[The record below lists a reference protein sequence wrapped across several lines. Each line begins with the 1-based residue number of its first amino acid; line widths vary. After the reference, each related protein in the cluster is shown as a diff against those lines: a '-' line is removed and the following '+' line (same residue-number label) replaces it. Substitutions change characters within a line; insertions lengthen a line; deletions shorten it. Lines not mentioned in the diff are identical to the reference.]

1 LELSEIYEDQISR
14 IPTLASIPDLRAEY
28 QHQLIDATKELNS
41 IQIPSTKLPETDS
54 SLFDRLEAKKA
65 AIAQQREDLH
75 ARHVHAQKQAENRH
89 LRTIS
94 AMDFLPEKLRPS
106 LDRTKLQL
114 FQMKICELE
123 RTLSELRSS
132 RACPP
137 PTFSEFEILERELR
151 HELEIL
157 TNDANRRIDE
167 RRHEIDNERAAA
179 LEQMK
184 DIVGRINHVKGASKT
199 YMENCRSDL
208 TDARTKV
215 RAELQE
221 IRADLARSEKEIR
234 ETHESEMSR
243 RRIYHQAAVLLARD
257 KCRQAGAENAKPL
270 AEIETESVLQRA
282 AADMDARLAEMT
294 RRRDEVAAE
303 LEGRVRALKERF
315 AMVQMDCEENSSRS
329 EDIDLIERLEKT
341 LELKTTHLRE
351 LTHDIQE
358 YKRQIVSQEG
368 VYNMRF
374 GATPNVAVLRTQT
387 AQVGRGRT
395 KTSKSQIQRPFSAA
409 TGTRPTTAVRNRQ
422 NSEHGIQT
430 QRSLE
435 ELYG

>member
-1 LELSEIYEDQISR
+1 
-14 IPTLASIPDLRAEY
+14 
-28 QHQLIDATKELNS
+28 
-41 IQIPSTKLPETDS
+41 
-54 SLFDRLEAKKA
+54 
-65 AIAQQREDLH
+65 
-75 ARHVHAQKQAENRH
+75 
-89 LRTIS
+89 
-94 AMDFLPEKLRPS
+94 
-106 LDRTKLQL
+106 
-114 FQMKICELE
+114 
-123 RTLSELRSS
+123 
-132 RACPP
+132 
-137 PTFSEFEILERELR
+137 
-151 HELEIL
+151 
-157 TNDANRRIDE
+157 
-167 RRHEIDNERAAA
+167 
-179 LEQMK
+179 
-184 DIVGRINHVKGASKT
+184 
-199 YMENCRSDL
+199 
-208 TDARTKV
+208 
-215 RAELQE
+215 
-221 IRADLARSEKEIR
+221 
-234 ETHESEMSR
+234 MSR

-257 KCRQAGAENAKPL
+257 QCRQVAAENAKPL
-270 AEIETESVLQRA
+270 AEIETESVLQRT

-303 LEGRVRALKERF
+303 LEERVRALKERF

-358 YKRQIVSQEG
+358 YKRQIVSQED

-374 GATPNVAVLRTQT
+374 GATPNVAVLRPQT

-430 QRSLE
+430 QWSLN